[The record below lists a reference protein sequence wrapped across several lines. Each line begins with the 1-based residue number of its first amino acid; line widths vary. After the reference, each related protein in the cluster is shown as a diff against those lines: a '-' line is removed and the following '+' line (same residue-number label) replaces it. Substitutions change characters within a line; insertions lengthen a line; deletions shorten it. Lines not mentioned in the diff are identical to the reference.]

1 MAFLVT
7 CEHGSNQVPSWLED
21 PFLPALNSAVP
32 DLDSGIE
39 SETFDAGAL
48 DAATSFSRHLRCPLL
63 AAKFSPAIVDVNRTL
78 QQRGVFS
85 PVSRKLSTKQK
96 NRIISEIHEPYQKTL
111 EATVERLFRKDE
123 LVIHISVRSFA
134 TFEPAQSPETE
145 DRALTAR
152 RTDLGLLYD
161 PARKYELALCLD
173 WYDDLFY
180 SLPMLR
186 VRRNYPRRGAAQSL
200 MSTLRQK
207 YSNDS
212 YIGVELQLNRA
223 WCVRD
228 VPVRNKVFGGIAK
241 SLVRLCNGAKQ
252 EQEAA

>member
-7 CEHGSNQVPSWLED
+7 CEHGSNQVPAWLQDHFAPEQNSKAPDAD
-21 PFLPALNSAVP
+21 PVLA
-32 DLDSGIE
+32 
-39 SETFDAGAL
+39 FDAGAL
-48 DAATSFSRHLRCPLL
+48 DAATSLARHLRCPLL
-63 AAKFSPAIVDVNRTL
+63 AAKFSPAVIDVNRTL
-78 QQRGVFS
+78 QQRSVFS
-85 PVSRKLSTKQK
+85 PITRKLSTKRRS
-96 NRIISEIHEPYQKTL
+96 RIVSEIHEPYRKTL

-123 LVIHISVRSFA
+123 LVIHLSVRSFA

-161 PARKYELALCLD
+161 PSRKFELALCLD

-186 VRRNYPRRGAAQSL
+186 VRRNYPRRTVAQSL
-200 MSTLRQK
+200 MSALRLK
-207 YSNDS
+207 YSDDS

-223 WCVRD
+223 WCVRN
-228 VPVRNKVFGGIAK
+228 VPVRNRVFSGIAK
-241 SLVRLCNGAKQ
+241 SLLRLCNGAKQ
-252 EQEAA
+252 DQEAA